1 MSIKSTLK
9 SKSLQNLLESA
20 KLKVVSTEKQLSN
33 GTIALS
39 GKIKRRPVSYK
50 ITANGAVLSNDFVAR
65 RVETYNAGVKAVAE
79 LVAKRLA

>member
-9 SKSLQNLLESA
+9 SKSLQNLLETA
-20 KLKVVSTEKQLSN
+20 KLKVVSTEKQLAN

-39 GKIKRRPVSYK
+39 GKIKRRPVNYK
-50 ITANGAVLSNDFVAR
+50 ITANGAVLSNEFVAR
-65 RVETYNAGVKAVAE
+65 RVESYGEGVKAVAE